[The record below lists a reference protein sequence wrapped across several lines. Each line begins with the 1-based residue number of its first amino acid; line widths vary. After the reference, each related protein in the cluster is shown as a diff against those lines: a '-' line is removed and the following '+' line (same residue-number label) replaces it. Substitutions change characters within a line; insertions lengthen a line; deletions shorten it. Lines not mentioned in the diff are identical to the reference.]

1 MRQLAALLLAA
12 CTAEAA
18 PAKGPACEGADL
30 DLYAIMA
37 KDACRS
43 DHAKQDAL
51 PAGVTVKIDPALRAK
66 SGAPAKSAIVIDNG
80 NEAPAEFVF
89 NVFCDADRQLR
100 TSIENDQGTRVDEI
114 GEVCGEGIGCGGY
127 TARVVIAAHGKA
139 HFPLALAAR
148 IVRRDKDCKTSD
160 AGPLPAGQY
169 KATINAQFL
178 REELHA
184 PIVVTK

>member
-1 MRQLAALLLAA
+1 MRAALLALAA

-18 PAKGPACEGADL
+18 PAKPPPCEGADL

-51 PAGVTVKIDPALRAK
+51 PAGVTVKIDPPLRAK
-66 SGAPAKSAIVIDNG
+66 SGAAAKSAIVIDNS
-80 NEAPAEFVF
+80 NDAPADFVF
-89 NVFCDADRQLR
+89 GVFCDADRQLR
-100 TSIENDQGTRVDEI
+100 TEIDNDKGTRLDEV
-114 GEVCGEGIGCGGY
+114 GEVCGYGIGCGGY

-160 AGPLPAGQY
+160 VGPLPAGQY
-169 KATINAQFL
+169 KATISAQFL
-178 REELHA
+178 RDEINV
-184 PIVVTK
+184 PFVVTK